1 MLPTLSFRN
10 SLPLFRRVF
19 FLQEMAEQQAIGAAL
34 AQDGVF
40 SGGGETEAAELEA
53 ELEALLQT
61 TEDKENSTTAASSP
75 AVPATAAAPPT
86 PAASAVGGASSAGVT
101 GRPAAP
107 AKPACSTPS
116 ASESGVAPDK
126 RAVSAPG

>member
-1 MLPTLSFRN
+1 MLPTLFFRN

-61 TEDKENSTTAASSP
+61 EDKDNSTIAASSP

-107 AKPACSTPS
+107 AKPASSTPS
-116 ASESGVAPDK
+116 ANESGAAPDK